1 MSTTTRIK
9 EYRPEPYFKRVDV
22 ANRENVLETA
32 KKVQNAV
39 GDVTILI
46 NNAGIMPCHSFL
58 QHTETEI
65 RRVMDINVLGNI
77 WVSWFS
83 YIKITTTSMNT
94 FVDNP
99 GVFACYGKK

>member
-1 MSTTTRIK
+1 MSTISGIE
-9 EYRPEPYFKRVDV
+9 EYRPEPYIKRVDV

-58 QHTETEI
+58 QHTEAEI
-65 RRVMDINVLGNI
+65 REIMDINVMGHF
-77 WVSWFS
+77 WV
-83 YIKITTTSMNT
+83 
-94 FVDNP
+94 
-99 GVFACYGKK
+99 G